1 MKKNQPDLSRHE
13 ANLGL
18 LAGIFPQLAPLA
30 RLLGNNNIV
39 KTRSAA
45 LVSILKQFFLVA
57 AAVGIFVIAI
67 TTVDYLGNLTGIEAI
82 KGLLLNLGA
91 IILWLPLMLIIL
103 VALNNAFDMFYLVIT
118 NQQFDLAGNELR
130 PAKIV
135 MIVFGFVGSLALG
148 IILWVSGGAYLEI
161 RVAQSR
167 EQKEYFACLDQG
179 RDAWNKYITA
189 GPQHNIDFSHA
200 DLSNRNFNGFFF
212 EYVTF
217 KHADLTGTV
226 FEDCNLQSAWFDGAI
241 CHNTSFKNS
250 YLNMADFIKT
260 DLTGASLEG
269 AFGEKNDFRKATID
283 PRELE
288 KLRPPVDSRW
298 HNTSWQD
305 FHSPE
310 WLRAKGYYVE
320 AKPTAESID

>member
-1 MKKNQPDLSRHE
+1 FRGSSSV
-13 ANLGL
+13 A
-18 LAGIFPQLAPLA
+18 
-30 RLLGNNNIV
+30 
-39 KTRSAA
+39 
-45 LVSILKQFFLVA
+45 SILHDTISCATSFALTFDPQFQSVDIRDD
-57 AAVGIFVIAI
+57 GIGDAHLRA
-67 TTVDYLGNLTGIEAI
+67 DRDGIV
-82 KGLLLNLGA
+82 L
-91 IILWLPLMLIIL
+91 
-103 VALNNAFDMFYLVIT
+103 
-118 NQQFDLAGNELR
+118 
-130 PAKIV
+130 
-135 MIVFGFVGSLALG
+135 GFVGSLALG

-269 AFGEKNDFRKATID
+269 AFGEKNDFKKATID